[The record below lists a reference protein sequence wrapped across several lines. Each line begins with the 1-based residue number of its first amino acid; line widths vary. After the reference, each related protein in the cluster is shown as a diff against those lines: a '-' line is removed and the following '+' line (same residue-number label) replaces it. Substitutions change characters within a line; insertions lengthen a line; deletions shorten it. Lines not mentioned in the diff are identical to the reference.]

1 MENKR
6 IMSFD
11 EEDTLGTRQRMYEEE
26 VRLFNEALDIHKE
39 EILLK
44 IKFNNDVIELN
55 QKQNE
60 LFQQELKI
68 IEERKLK

>member
-1 MENKR
+1 MAKKN

-11 EEDTLGTRQRMYEEE
+11 EGDTLGTRQRMYEEE
-26 VRLFNEALDIHKE
+26 VRLFNEALEIHKQ